1 MLRQFMLI
9 LLMLWAGTALAAT
22 KQKPAKSKTVKAPAL
37 EKLSCRTGP
46 NDEQA
51 RLIVHAVKG
60 RVMEFAFYSRLGT
73 RVCSIDARRGDAH
86 TKWDDA
92 RHDDGTAASAVKLR
106 AGMALVD
113 YKPGHV
119 VLKFTQVERM
129 PFCGMY
135 GELNGSVELIAKKT
149 ECNIDRIFEGS
160 GEKEENAPGE

>member
-1 MLRQFMLI
+1 
-9 LLMLWAGTALAAT
+9 
-22 KQKPAKSKTVKAPAL
+22 
-37 EKLSCRTGP
+37 
-46 NDEQA
+46 
-51 RLIVHAVKG
+51 
-60 RVMEFAFYSRLGT
+60 MEFAFYSRLGT

>member
-1 MLRQFMLI
+1 M
-9 LLMLWAGTALAAT
+9 
-22 KQKPAKSKTVKAPAL
+22 
-37 EKLSCRTGP
+37 
-46 NDEQA
+46 
-51 RLIVHAVKG
+51 
-60 RVMEFAFYSRLGT
+60 
-73 RVCSIDARRGDAH
+73 
-86 TKWDDA
+86 
-92 RHDDGTAASAVKLR
+92 VKLR